1 MPRAAPQVGD
11 RRTVF
16 SLLGKAGQQ
25 SPVERLSCELA
36 AEALQV
42 LLGDSVITLADSVV
56 LRDWPVHNES
66 LHRLPLASD
75 PIPAGHPQADLGTE
89 PSRTGTSPADAS
101 DSAGA

>member
-1 MPRAAPQVGD
+1 
-11 RRTVF
+11 
-16 SLLGKAGQQ
+16 
-25 SPVERLSCELA
+25 
-36 AEALQV
+36 
-42 LLGDSVITLADSVV
+42 VV